1 MTSSHLQLD
10 RLAFQSLLEM
20 GQPSSGDRLRS
31 ACLSLGHD
39 LRAHGLVA
47 TTHFGLNGTD
57 AEQKQI
63 TSALLQCLDRICP
76 IGGPATHDMAQRLQ
90 AEPQATYLLHARLAL
105 ALADHMAI
113 MARALWPADDRSNT
127 PSDAEHLSKESS

>member
-1 MTSSHLQLD
+1 MTGSHLQLD
-10 RLAFQSLLEM
+10 RLAFQCLLKL
-20 GQPSSGDRLRS
+20 GQPSSCDRLRN
-31 ACLSLGHD
+31 ACLSLGHH

-47 TTHFGLNGTD
+47 TVHFGLNGTD

-76 IGGPATHDMAQRLQ
+76 IGDPATHDMAQRLQ

-105 ALADHMAI
+105 ALADHMAS
-113 MARALWPADDRSNT
+113 MARALWPVDDRSNT
-127 PSDAEHLSKESS
+127 PPNAERPSKESS